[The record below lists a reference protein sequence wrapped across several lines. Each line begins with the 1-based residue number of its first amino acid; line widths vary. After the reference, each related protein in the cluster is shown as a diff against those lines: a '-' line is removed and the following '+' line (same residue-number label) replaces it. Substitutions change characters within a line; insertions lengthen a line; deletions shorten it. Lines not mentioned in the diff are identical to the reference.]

1 VSTGRF
7 REAEVEVL
15 RALSGLPA
23 DLRALNLLALV
34 RFKLGRLEAD
44 YISVRGT
51 RATIGKLVLGPS
63 ELRAIRN
70 ELSGASYMS
79 AAREVGLKLSKPGAV
94 KEVVDLVDAIVTAR
108 RAT

>member
-1 VSTGRF
+1 VSI
-7 REAEVEVL
+7 
-15 RALSGLPA
+15 RAA
-23 DLRALNLLALV
+23 
-34 RFKLGRLEAD
+34 
-44 YISVRGT
+44 

-70 ELSGASYMS
+70 ELSGASYAS

-94 KEVVDLVDAIVTAR
+94 KEVLDLVDAIVTAR